1 MATITAAGSG
11 SGIDIESLVTKLMA
25 AESTP
30 LSKLASKET
39 KLQTKISAIGQF
51 KSLISS
57 LQSATS
63 SLLNLN
69 NVNGI
74 TAKSSNTSA
83 VTISAGNDAA
93 TGGHSIDVYSLAST
107 QRLISASG
115 TFTGSKQN
123 LASVTSGATTTAAA
137 TATLTIKFGTW
148 TEGTSTTTFAAD
160 ATQSAVSIDIAAG
173 ADSEITLS
181 DVRDAINS
189 KGAGVSASIVNDTDG
204 SARLVLNST
213 TTGAKGGFTVDLA
226 LKDSNSAVLY
236 DSSAAPTA
244 TTAFSGV
251 VFNQTTA
258 NTASAAMDLDT
269 IAADAHIKFDG
280 VSVYRASNTIK
291 DLLDDVTLTLK
302 GTTLGT
308 DGKTST
314 AASLTL
320 SRDSGTIST
329 QLQAFVT
336 AYNALASTIKS
347 STSYNATT
355 KVAGTLQ
362 GDATIVGLQS
372 QLRSM
377 LTASYGDS
385 SDSIRTLSQLGVA
398 FQKDGKLAVDTSK
411 LSDAVTKDLDGV
423 IKFLGSFDQST
434 VSSAPTSS
442 YTSFGYVLNKTL
454 GDMASDDGLIASKI
468 KGLNKSVD
476 ILEKRYDTLTT
487 RLTVVEKRYRAKFTA
502 MDTAISN
509 MQGMSSYVSQ
519 LLSLT
524 SSSS

>member
-25 AESTP
+25 AESMP

-63 SLLNLN
+63 PLLNLS

-74 TAKSSNTSA
+74 AAKSSNTSA

-93 TGGHSIDVYSLAST
+93 AGGHSIDVYSLAST

-137 TATLTIKFGTW
+137 TATLTIKFGAW
-148 TEGTSTTTFAAD
+148 TEGTPSTFAAD

-173 ADSEITLS
+173 TDGEITLA

-189 KGAGVSASIVNDTDG
+189 KSAGVSASIVNDTNG

-226 LKDSNSAVLY
+226 LKDSNNATLY
-236 DSSAAPTA
+236 DSTAAPTE

-258 NTASAAMDLDT
+258 NAASPAMDLDT
-269 IAADAHIKFDG
+269 VAADAHIKFDG

-308 DGKTST
+308 DGTTST
-314 AASLTL
+314 AANLTL

-329 QLQAFVT
+329 QLQSFVT
-336 AYNALASTIKS
+336 AYNTLASTIKS
-347 STSYNATT
+347 STSYDATT

-377 LTASYGDS
+377 LTASYGSS

-398 FQKDGKLAVDTSK
+398 FQKDGKLALDSTK
-411 LSDAVTKDLDGV
+411 LSDAVTRDLDGV
-423 IKFLGSFDQST
+423 VKFLGSFDQST

-454 GDMASDDGLIASKI
+454 GGMASTDGLIASKLE
-468 KGLNKSVD
+468 GLNKSVD
-476 ILEKRYDTLTT
+476 ILEKRYDTLVT
-487 RLTVVEKRYRAKFTA
+487 RLTAVEKRYRAKFTA

-519 LLSLT
+519 LLSST